1 MPACSQNES
10 RQKEEK
16 TSSQADTAPKQT
28 AHSPEKEQALIGLD
42 RSMQRKLKIAKLIVL
57 NIRYM
62 EFPYRRH
69 MFYTSW
75 GI

>member
-28 AHSPEKEQALIGLD
+28 ADSPEKEQALID
-42 RSMQRKLKIAKLIVL
+42 FYRSM
-57 NIRYM
+57 
-62 EFPYRRH
+62 
-69 MFYTSW
+69 
-75 GI
+75 